1 YLEERYDKIWSDRLP
16 AASAK
21 DYIVLLQKANHKGG
35 LTEAEEKVWANIVET
50 DMSAKKYRKTFRHAG
65 QKNGYTPWT
74 VTKAVYAMD
83 KRGNCTEIVFLAN
96 NLNEDDSAEIRK
108 HLANLHFQ
116 VL

>member
-1 YLEERYDKIWSDRLP
+1 M
-16 AASAK
+16 
-21 DYIVLLQKANHKGG
+21 
-35 LTEAEEKVWANIVET
+35 WANIVET

-116 VL
+116 VLQSDKYDAIFIK

>member
-1 YLEERYDKIWSDRLP
+1 MP
-16 AASAK
+16 AASAN
-21 DYIVLLQKANHKGG
+21 DYMVLLQKANHKGG

-65 QKNGYTPWT
+65 QKTAIRHGQLQKQFMRWINGELYRNS
-74 VTKAVYAMD
+74 V
-83 KRGNCTEIVFLAN
+83 LAN

-116 VL
+116 VLQSDKYDATFIK

>member
-1 YLEERYDKIWSDRLP
+1 M
-16 AASAK
+16 
-21 DYIVLLQKANHKGG
+21 
-35 LTEAEEKVWANIVET
+35 WANIVET

-108 HLANLHFQ
+108 HLQTYISKCCKVISMMRLLLNKLGAESTEFIFMYKHFFLSLGMM
-116 VL
+116 VSNT

>member
-1 YLEERYDKIWSDRLP
+1 MIIWCCFKNL
-16 AASAK
+16 
-21 DYIVLLQKANHKGG
+21 NHKRW
-35 LTEAEEKVWANIVET
+35 LTEAEKVWANIVET
-50 DMSAKKYRKTFRHAG
+50 DIGARNIVKHLDMQAKKWL
-65 QKNGYTPWT
+65 YTPWT

-116 VL
+116 NLQNDIKV